1 MNAKNLML
9 LAIVTLSVVVV
20 TIVIVVQKQPSI
32 PLSTEQLVFPEL
44 LGKVDAVT
52 EINIATKEDH
62 FTIVKGEKYWG
73 LQEKHQYPVAID
85 KVSQLILGLAEL
97 KTVEAKTANP
107 ELYSKLG
114 VEDITAENAQSVL
127 FTLKDSAG
135 NALASLIVGENQI
148 SKTDATRREFYLR
161 KADDKQTWLAL
172 GILPVDKKASQW
184 LDKQVLSVEN
194 TRMQQVQVLHA
205 DGEKVTIFRDA
216 KENEDYQIVG
226 LSEQMKV
233 KSMYT
238 LKQMAGV
245 LTDLTMNDVTVPSE
259 MTFTPEASTQAVFN
273 TFDGLEITMTLI
285 TQEDKHF
292 ARFAATFV
300 PDKVKIKPEVKADSV
315 EEKLEKLTPESVK
328 TEAESLQE
336 KLKAWVFEIPAY
348 KATALVKRQGD
359 LVDAKPREEVVED
372 MGHATTQ
379 AQKTVSPEQFSLPPL
394 EEVLGHP
401 VTVH

>member
-1 MNAKNLML
+1 MNAKNLMI

-20 TIVIVVQKQPSI
+20 TIVIVVQKQSST

-52 EINIATKEDH
+52 EINVATQGEQ
-62 FTIVKGEKYWG
+62 FTIVKGEKHWG
-73 LQEKHQYPVAID
+73 LREKHQYSVAID

-97 KTVEAKTANP
+97 RTVEAKTANP

-114 VEDITAENAQSVL
+114 VEDITAEDAQSVL

-172 GILPVDKKASQW
+172 GTLPVDKKASQW
-184 LDKQVLSVEN
+184 LDKQVLSIEN
-194 TRMQQVQVLHA
+194 TRIQQVQVTHP
-205 DGEKVTIFRDA
+205 DGEVVTIFRDA

-226 LSEQMKV
+226 LPERMKV

-238 LKQMAGV
+238 LKQMAGA
-245 LTDLTMNDVTVPSE
+245 LTDLTMTDVTVPSE
-259 MTFTPEASTQAVFN
+259 VAFTPEASTQAVFN
-273 TFDGLEITMTLI
+273 TFDGLEIVMTLV
-285 TQEDKHF
+285 TREDKHF

-300 PDKVKIKPEVKADSV
+300 PDKVKIKPAVKADSA
-315 EEKLEKLTPESVK
+315 EEKLTPEQVK

-348 KATALVKRQGD
+348 KATALVKRQAE
-359 LVDAKPREEVVED
+359 LVEAKPEVAEETGNV
-372 MGHATTQ
+372 TTQ
-379 AQKTVSPEQFSLPPL
+379 VQEAMPPKPSKPFSLPPL
-394 EEVLGHP
+394 EDVLGHP
-401 VTVH
+401 ATVH